1 MPVLDSETPLSTDHD
16 AATRSDE
23 AFNTTFRHGFTTIDG
38 LQMHYVVGGDGPQ
51 PIVLLHGFPQSWYS
65 YRELMPELLPGRTVI
80 AVDLP
85 GLGDSTGE
93 LPAHDKRTLARYVH
107 ELLVGLG
114 YRTGVQLV
122 AHDFGGGLAFAL
134 VTRYR
139 DQFDGLLLMDFP
151 VVGRSLSFAAL
162 STFSFHFAFFQ
173 QDPLAEQLLRGRE
186 RPFLEYFTTAL
197 SPADQPIPAA
207 ALDEYTRVYS
217 RPGVLE
223 HGMRWYRAWPRD
235 EQDNAE
241 AMAEPLTIPVRI
253 LTQEALLDTFLTAL
267 RDAAPHATGRG
278 LAGTGH
284 WIPEERPA
292 EVVTEIQQFFSAQ
305 GRP

>member
-1 MPVLDSETPLSTDHD
+1 MPPLATETPLSSDYD
-16 AATRSDE
+16 AATQDDE
-23 AFNTTFRHGFTTIDG
+23 AFNATFRHRFTTIDG
-38 LQMHYVVGGDGPQ
+38 LQMHYVIGGDGPQ
-51 PIVLLHGFPQSWYS
+51 PIVLLHGFPQSWYE

-93 LPAHDKRTLARYVH
+93 LPSHDKHTLSRYVH
-107 ELLVGLG
+107 ELLVQLG
-114 YRTGVQLV
+114 YDTGVQLV
-122 AHDFGGGLAFAL
+122 AHDFGGGLAYAL

-151 VVGRSLSFAAL
+151 VVGRSLTFATL
-162 STFSFHFAFFQ
+162 SAFSFHFAFFQ

-186 RPFLEYFTTAL
+186 RTFLEYFTAAL
-197 SPADQPIPAA
+197 SPADQPVPAA

-223 HGMRWYRAWPRD
+223 HGMRWYRAWPHD
-235 EQDNAE
+235 EQHNAE
-241 AMAEPLTIPVRI
+241 AMTDPLTIPVRI
-253 LTQEALLDTFLTAL
+253 LTQEPLLDTFLTAL

-278 LAGTGH
+278 LAGAGH
-284 WIPEERPA
+284 WIPEERA
-292 EVVTEIQQFFSAQ
+292 TEVVAEIQQFFSSESS
-305 GRP
+305 